1 MYNAWIV
8 TIVITVK
15 FVPKRV
21 KKNKKMQ
28 TQMHQ
33 PDPNGHLHQNKASVK
48 NLYDDLS
55 LDGNRMDLL
64 ELAEKKKWACWT

>member
-1 MYNAWIV
+1 M
-8 TIVITVK
+8 
-15 FVPKRV
+15 

-33 PDPNGHLHQNKASVK
+33 PDPIGHLHQNKASVK

-64 ELAEKKKWACWT
+64 ELAENKKWACWT